1 LEKKSAQS
9 LVVPVL
15 LFILAYEWIIS
26 SINKMA
32 TKNYYENLHQ
42 QMAQSVSGVQF
53 QPYASLLKN
62 IGLPHYHLFGT
73 LVLLA
78 ELFVGLTFVVI
89 GIRKL
94 QGKSTRVVGRFGII
108 ASIVA
113 AFMSLNYALLGGD
126 TLFVDP
132 ANAFQ
137 EGISI
142 DWILFLI
149 EVTLVFYFY
158 HVANQS
164 SKVQ

>member
-9 LVVPVL
+9 LVIPVL
-15 LFILAYEWIIS
+15 LFILAYEWLIS
-26 SINKMA
+26 AVNKMV
-32 TKNYYENLHQ
+32 TKNYYGSLHQ
-42 QMAQSVSGVQF
+42 QMSQSVSGVQF
-53 QPYASLLKN
+53 QPYVGLLKN
-62 IGLPHYHLFGT
+62 IGLPQYHLFGT

-78 ELFVGLTFVVI
+78 EVFVGFTFIVI

-94 QGKSTRVVGRFGII
+94 QGKSTQILRRFGMI

-126 TLFVDP
+126 TLFIDP

-142 DWILFLI
+142 DWILFFI

-158 HVANQS
+158 HAAKQ
-164 SKVQ
+164 KTK

>member
-1 LEKKSAQS
+1 LEKKSVQRFII
-9 LVVPVL
+9 PVL
-15 LFILAYEWIIS
+15 LFILAYEWLIS
-26 SINKMA
+26 SANKLV
-32 TKNYYENLHQ
+32 TTNYDAKLRH
-42 QMAQSVSGVQF
+42 QMAQSVSGIQF

-62 IGLPHYHLFGT
+62 IGLPHSHLFGT
-73 LVLLA
+73 LVLVA
-78 ELFVGLTFVVI
+78 ELFVGLTFVGI

-94 QGKSTRVVGRFGII
+94 QGKSTRVVGRFGIV

-126 TLFVDP
+126 PLFVDP

-137 EGISI
+137 QGISI

-158 HVANQS
+158 HVSNQR
-164 SKVQ
+164 KVK